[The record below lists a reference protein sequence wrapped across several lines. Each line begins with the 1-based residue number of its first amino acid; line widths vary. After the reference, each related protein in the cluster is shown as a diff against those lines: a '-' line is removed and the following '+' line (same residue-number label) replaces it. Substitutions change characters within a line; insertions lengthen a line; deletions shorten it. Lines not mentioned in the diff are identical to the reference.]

1 MVLRGYFDEGGTH
14 KGSPVTCV
22 AGYLFFPEKGLA
34 FPDKWATARLWRRI
48 CPQTQY
54 FVRPTGGA
62 SPGITL

>member
-34 FPDKWATARLWRRI
+34 FPDKWGDGACGGASVPRHNISCGRL
-48 CPQTQY
+48 
-54 FVRPTGGA
+54 VGA